1 MSQIYY
7 IDTVGNKYKPQLI
20 IFMQV
25 RQIKNFVETN
35 LRLYLDFGSSKENS
49 LVGFLNVPI
58 DIVKS
63 ELTLWPGIIKWDL
76 CDELNKS
83 GLSSNL
89 LIHLFQ
95 RLTELMK

>member
-1 MSQIYY
+1 MAY
-7 IDTVGNKYKPQLI
+7 
-20 IFMQV
+20 
-25 RQIKNFVETN
+25 FVETN

-49 LVGFLNVPI
+49 LVGF

-89 LIHLFQ
+89 LIHLFY

>member
-1 MSQIYY
+1 M
-7 IDTVGNKYKPQLI
+7 
-20 IFMQV
+20 
-25 RQIKNFVETN
+25 
-35 LRLYLDFGSSKENS
+35 
-49 LVGFLNVPI
+49 
-58 DIVKS
+58 KS

-95 RLTELMK
+95 RLTELMKYLFLEISRLYLGLSSGK

>member
-1 MSQIYY
+1 MNVKLPHKHGGAKRRRHTFDPLLTEVI
-7 IDTVGNKYKPQLI
+7 PR
-20 IFMQV
+20 F
-25 RQIKNFVETN
+25 
-35 LRLYLDFGSSKENS
+35 
-49 LVGFLNVPI
+49 LVFKRKFFSRVLKVPI

-76 CDELNKS
+76 CDELNKF